1 MAGVAPTSGGI
12 GGMTPV
18 YSGLGSG
25 ASGGGVKLSPS
36 LSPFLAMSS
45 FRKAL
50 PAPAAGASVT
60 DTGTGAYIGPGA
72 ARSFVGEPFAVW
84 VGMLALL
91 WLLGWFASKP
101 DTLGGAN
108 PAFIKIGGYNFLAV
122 GVTAAVFIVLLK
134 VIANKTNFPGFV
146 EFANAL

>member
-1 MAGVAPTSGGI
+1 MAPSNI
-12 GGMTPV
+12 GGMTPM
-18 YSGLGSG
+18 YGGAGSG
-25 ASGGGVKLSPS
+25 ASGGGAHLAPS
-36 LSPFLAMSS
+36 LFPFLGNQS
-45 FRKAL
+45 FQKGL
-50 PAPAAGASVT
+50 PGAAVGATVADQS
-60 DTGTGAYIGPGA
+60 AYIGPGA
-72 ARSFVGEPFAVW
+72 DRSFVGEPFAVW

-108 PAFIKIGGYNFLAV
+108 PAFLKIGGYNFLAV
-122 GVTAAVFIVLLK
+122 GVTAAVFIVMLK